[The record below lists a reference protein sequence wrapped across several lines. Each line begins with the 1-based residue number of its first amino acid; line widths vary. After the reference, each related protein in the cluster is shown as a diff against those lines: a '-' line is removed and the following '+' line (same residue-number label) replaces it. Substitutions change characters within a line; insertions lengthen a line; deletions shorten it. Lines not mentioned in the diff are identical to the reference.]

1 MEVVV
6 ITGCSRGIGLGL
18 ASVFAKQKVVLVAT
32 CRNPGAATQ
41 LQAILR
47 ESGQPEAES
56 LDTTDQASVTA
67 LVNKIQQKYKKV
79 DILINN
85 AGIATKNHPHDPPDQ
100 LDTQEMI
107 KIFSTNVGGTC
118 LVTQSFLPI
127 LKAAENPRCLSISSF
142 LGSISKNEPSESNF
156 YMATSYRCSKSAL
169 NQLMKCFA
177 LSIPEVTF
185 LAVSP
190 GHVQTDM
197 GNASGRTAPLT
208 TEEVANQIA
217 QLSHRTEKAESGKFM
232 DFKGEII
239 PY

>member
-1 MEVVV
+1 
-6 ITGCSRGIGLGL
+6 L
-18 ASVFAKQKVVLVAT
+18 ATFI
-32 CRNPGAATQ
+32 NPAAATQ

>member
-1 MEVVV
+1 M
-6 ITGCSRGIGLGL
+6 
-18 ASVFAKQKVVLVAT
+18 FAKQKVVLVAT

-85 AGIATKNHPHDPPDQ
+85 AVIATMNHPHDPPDQ

-118 LVTQSFLPI
+118 LVTKAFLPI
-127 LKAAENPRCLSISSF
+127 LKLPKTRDASVFR
-142 LGSISKNEPSESNF
+142 PSWEVSQRTNHPSP
-156 YMATSYRCSKSAL
+156 TS
-169 NQLMKCFA
+169 
-177 LSIPEVTF
+177 T
-185 LAVSP
+185 
-190 GHVQTDM
+190 
-197 GNASGRTAPLT
+197 
-208 TEEVANQIA
+208 
-217 QLSHRTEKAESGKFM
+217 
-232 DFKGEII
+232 
-239 PY
+239 

>member
-208 TEEVANQIA
+208 TEEVADQIA

-232 DFKGEII
+232 DFKGEVI

>member
-1 MEVVV
+1 M
-6 ITGCSRGIGLGL
+6 GL

-47 ESGQPEAES
+47 ESSQPEAES

-85 AGIATKNHPHDPPDQ
+85 AGIATMNHPHDLPDQ

-118 LVTQSFLPI
+118 LVTKAFLPI

-190 GHVQTDM
+190 GHVQTYM
-197 GNASGRTAPLT
+197 GNAAGRTAPLT

-217 QLSHRTEKAESGKFM
+217 KLSHRTAKAESGKFM